1 VQVCWFDF
9 DKWPPQ
15 NLRKDIAMSTFFDD
29 PALVGLSRQ
38 WSLLE
43 VQDTSCEWDL
53 NFDRLIHIW
62 GARFLDLGSGLMEAL
77 EGTLFIKLTLI
88 FAIICLANYLPGACL
103 ELVGK
108 IICWW
113 RRRSHRVLV
122 CLTSDPTVWWWN
134 STPLIGWKR
143 MFIMWLVLAVV
154 TNCLFSLFYHI
165 SVHD

>member
-62 GARFLDLGSGLMEAL
+62 GASFLDLGSGLMEAL

-103 ELVGK
+103 KLVGK
-108 IICWW
+108 VICWW
-113 RRRSHRVLV
+113 RRRSIPIECFCVFD
-122 CLTSDPTVWWWN
+122 C
-134 STPLIGWKR
+134 TP
-143 MFIMWLVLAVV
+143 
-154 TNCLFSLFYHI
+154 NCLMVKLYSSI
-165 SVHD
+165 WMKENVHTVVGSSSSN